1 MTKVKEFDYKKE
13 FNKYKKK
20 AQDVLKDNEKLDE
33 LMKSTEEKLKTVPTV
48 GEYLAYIPL
57 FLDMLKSYVAGEY
70 KELPTGSLIAIC
82 AVLLYFVSPIDL
94 IPDFIPVLGYVDDI
108 GVILASLTL
117 VKSDLDIYKNWR
129 KNKPIDV
136 TAKPKKAVKKVV
148 KQIETKT
155 KPIKQ
160 KVAKAK
166 VKAKVGVAKTVA
178 KHKVKTAAKKVKKAV
193 KK

>member
-1 MTKVKEFDYKKE
+1 MTKTKEFDYKKE

-20 AQDVLKDNEKLDE
+20 AQGVLKDNEKLDE
-33 LMKSTEEKLKTVPTV
+33 LMKSAEEKLKTVPTV

-57 FLDMLKSYVAGEY
+57 FLDMLKSYASGEY
-70 KELPTGSLIAIC
+70 KEIPTGSLIAIC

-108 GVILASLTL
+108 GIILVGLTL
-117 VKSDLDIYKNWR
+117 VKSDLDIYRNWR

-136 TAKPKKAVKKVV
+136 MAKPKKVVKEAVKE
-148 KQIETKT
+148 IESKT

-160 KVAKAK
+160 KVAK
-166 VKAKVGVAKTVA
+166 VKAKAKVNTA
-178 KHKVKTAAKKVKKAV
+178 KKKVEHKAKSVVKKVKKAI
-193 KK
+193 K